1 MSWQPIL
8 TEPDD
13 AYERSPKRDA
23 EGRIYW
29 VCHTGKH
36 RGIRSHDIP
45 AACSCSEK
53 PCRHFG
59 PQLGTVDCGCG
70 KRGATLPVHQ
80 CALLGPCME
89 RSNNKLGTRWQGL
102 KIVVCLGCEK
112 RSV

>member
-8 TEPDD
+8 AEPDD

-36 RGIRSHDIP
+36 RGIRSHNVP
-45 AACSCSEK
+45 GRCSCPE
-53 PCRHFG
+53 G
-59 PQLGTVDCGCG
+59 PAMVCKHRLAVVAKIGCCGS
-70 KRGATLPVHQ
+70 PI
-80 CALLGPCME
+80 
-89 RSNNKLGTRWQGL
+89 TR
-102 KIVVCLGCEK
+102 ILGCEVFGACTLEANDGTLEWNGKAVASCDGCDK